1 MREIVIFCRCKGNF
15 SSYTSILK
23 QIFTKGR
30 VNLLRCI
37 HPKVLLVT
45 FIVVLNGFST

>member
-1 MREIVIFCRCKGNF
+1 MQVFLLHINFETNFHKIYKKAAGRE
-15 SSYTSILK
+15 
-23 QIFTKGR
+23 
-30 VNLLRCI
+30 NLLKCI